1 MKVLVVTNTHGMY
14 VKEIEVQ
21 STSKAQ
27 HYVDDQ
33 DRLYHIN
40 DIVNVE
46 DVEHELEKSIKLM
59 KYWEGVMV
67 AINRYN
73 ITR

>member
-1 MKVLVVTNTHGMY
+1 MKALVVTNTHGMY
-14 VKEIEVQ
+14 GKEVEVQ

-27 HYVDDQ
+27 HYVDGQ

-46 DVEHELEKSIKLM
+46 EVEHELEKSIKLM
-59 KYWEGVMV
+59 NYWEGVKV
-67 AINRYN
+67 AINRYK
-73 ITR
+73 IR

>member
-1 MKVLVVTNTHGMY
+1 MKALVVTNKHGMY
-14 VKEIEVQ
+14 GKEIEVQ
-21 STSKAQ
+21 SAAKSQ

-33 DRLYHIN
+33 NRLYHIN

-46 DVEHELEKSIKLM
+46 DVIHEREKSIKLM

-67 AINRYN
+67 AINRY
-73 ITR
+73 ILG